1 MTDTALVDPLQAS
14 DVAAYLKRHPDF
26 LTDYPELAAQ
36 LQLPREQGQV
46 ASLATYQL
54 QNLREK
60 NAELERRM
68 AEFIAVAA
76 GNEQLMPRVYELYA
90 SVVRARA
97 PAG

>member
-60 NAELERRM
+60 NAEESKSSAFTPRPLIESMVAVIKAAPRER
-68 AEFIAVAA
+68 
-76 GNEQLMPRVYELYA
+76 
-90 SVVRARA
+90 VVL
-97 PAG
+97 